1 MITIIA
7 KIKKGDTVLVIS
19 GKDRG
24 RKGKVLRVFPQ
35 DGRVMVEGMNLK
47 KKHRKPSRQG
57 EKGQMVHIPLPF
69 PVSKVKL
76 VCSSCQKATRAGF
89 TVEGKEKYRTCK
101 KCGARI

>member
-1 MITIIA
+1 MITIVA
-7 KIKKGDTVLVIS
+7 KIKKGDTALVIS

-57 EKGQMVHIPLPF
+57 EKGQVVHIPLPF
-69 PVSKVKL
+69 PASKVKL
-76 VCSSCQKATRAGF
+76 MCSSCGKATRVGF
-89 TVEGKEKYRTCK
+89 MVEGKEKYRTCK